1 LSLACNQQT
10 NKSTTKRCHW
20 LRSRG
25 QSTRGLI
32 VFTTLELARE
42 PLAGHGK
49 IDLFKIGPVNNRD
62 TIDFRIA
69 ADDRNRNESTGHDG
83 RQQ

>member
-1 LSLACNQQT
+1 
-10 NKSTTKRCHW
+10 
-20 LRSRG
+20 
-25 QSTRGLI
+25 